1 MEKFDSAEAEK
12 LNEHIEFPKK
22 VPHQREKKCMNIRKK
37 STSDKNHVGDCDK
50 KQKKKQTND
59 QNKEVGKNRTKR
71 KQRK

>member
-50 KQKKKQTND
+50 K
-59 QNKEVGKNRTKR
+59 
-71 KQRK
+71 